1 MIFKRLS
8 SESYALF
15 RRKQE
20 HLFEDILRYFGIKPS
35 KERVQLFINLSL
47 MLIIFQKAIPTSLP
61 LLIPEAAKE
70 TVDFQIKTIVNY
82 LESMKQQ

>member
-1 MIFKRLS
+1 
-8 SESYALF
+8 
-15 RRKQE
+15 
-20 HLFEDILRYFGIKPS
+20 
-35 KERVQLFINLSL
+35 

>member
-1 MIFKRLS
+1 MLCLEENRNNF
-8 SESYALF
+8 
-15 RRKQE
+15 
-20 HLFEDILRYFGIKPS
+20 FEDILRYFGIKPS

-70 TVDFQIKTIVNY
+70 TADFQIKTIVNY